1 MVCKDY
7 KRKQE
12 KGGIHM
18 TKIETMSDA
27 EWNVMRIF
35 WTLGSGTSKDAIMYL
50 KRKTDWKEAT
60 VKTLIIRLQ
69 KKNFLKADES
79 NRPYVYTPL
88 IKEEDAIHENVNH
101 LFNSLCCMRKGQA
114 IEDLI
119 ENSDISK
126 SDIDEMIDLLK
137 QKKHTAPEKV
147 ECDCLGVTQ

>member
-1 MVCKDY
+1 MTT
-7 KRKQE
+7 
-12 KGGIHM
+12 

-35 WTLGSGTSKDAIMYL
+35 WTLGGGTSKDAIMYL

-79 NRPYVYTPL
+79 SRPYVYKPM
-88 IKEEDAIHENVNH
+88 IDEADAIHENVSH
-101 LFNSLCCMRKGQA
+101 LFNSLCSMEKGKA

-119 ENSDISK
+119 AESEISK
-126 SDIDEMIDLLK
+126 DDIDDIIKLLQEK
-137 QKKHTAPEKV
+137 RQTAPNKV
-147 ECDCLGVTQ
+147 ACDCLGVAEA